1 MSVEL
6 TPSGSRGTSWP
17 RLPGLLMNGLLALM
31 VFAYRLLGDRMK
43 VQGRPLI
50 LITTV
55 GAQTGMD
62 RKTLLGRFDHPN
74 GWLVVAS
81 AAGAARHP
89 AWYFN
94 MARNPDKVWVEIA
107 RRKYHVQPE
116 SLKGDEREGAL
127 QRVIS
132 LAPGYGAYQEKTDRE
147 IPIVRL
153 TPIE

>member
-17 RLPGLLMNGLLALM
+17 RLPGFLMNGLLSVM
-31 VFAYRLLGDRMK
+31 VLAYRLLGDRMK

-50 LITTV
+50 LLTTV
-55 GAQTGMD
+55 GAKTGKA
-62 RKTLLGRFDHPN
+62 RRTLLGRFDDPN

-81 AAGAARHP
+81 AAGAARQP

-94 MARNPDKVWVEIA
+94 MARNPDEVWVEIA
-107 RRKYHVQPE
+107 RCKYHVRPE
-116 SLKGDEREGAL
+116 SLKGEEREAAL
-127 QRVIS
+127 QRIVT
-132 LAPGYGAYQEKTDRE
+132 LAPGYGAYREKTDRE

-153 TPIE
+153 TAV